1 MLLRIREY
9 RHEFNMSI
17 DLDGRLVII
26 LLGLLRVILYF
37 IFSLKTL
44 YNKINFADFTKK
56 ILDFQNFQK
65 TKFFRQIFEN
75 SIIHKPSLGSREF
88 PQKNWAQTCEQTDT
102 QSIYR
107 LYVIQKLVENL
118 SFIIIQYSHAHAS
131 DALFY

>member
-56 ILDFQNFQK
+56 NIGFSKFSKNKILQANF
-65 TKFFRQIFEN
+65 
-75 SIIHKPSLGSREF
+75 
-88 PQKNWAQTCEQTDT
+88 
-102 QSIYR
+102 
-107 LYVIQKLVENL
+107 
-118 SFIIIQYSHAHAS
+118 
-131 DALFY
+131 